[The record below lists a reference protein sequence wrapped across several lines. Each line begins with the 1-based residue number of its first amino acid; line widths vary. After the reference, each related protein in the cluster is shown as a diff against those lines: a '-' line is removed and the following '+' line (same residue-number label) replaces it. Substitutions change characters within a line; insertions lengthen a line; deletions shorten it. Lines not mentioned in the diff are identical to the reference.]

1 MKQDATFSETAAY
14 GSDAWCAA
22 TLGKSLNWFKTNRPV
37 LEREGFPKKDGLI
50 GQTLKGDVDAW
61 LARRRQVVNA
71 VVIGGQKPINLNTT
85 TISGE
90 NLDAL

>member
-1 MKQDATFSETAAY
+1 MKQDATFSDTAAY

-71 VVIGGQKPINLNTT
+71 VDVSA
-85 TISGE
+85 TIRAIQSVDGE
-90 NLDAL
+90 NLSAL